1 MILALLGALQ
11 VAAATPRVPA
21 PLIYNGRLG
30 HIDVRAPRLDAS
42 VTIDGNLDEPVWRE
56 AAVLTGFSEYA
67 PVDQRPSPD
76 STKVLVWYSHD
87 AIYFGV
93 KAYEPPDEVRATLA
107 ERDNVSADDNTEI
120 MLDTYDERNR
130 AYVFIVNPLGVQA
143 DGLKNEQGGY
153 TPGSNVAPGQNDLTP
168 DYIWQSKG
176 HVTAWGYE
184 VEIRIPFSSL
194 RYPSHMP
201 QNWGIQIQRNVQHNG
216 YQETWT
222 EAHKASASFIDQEGL
237 LAGLSGMH
245 HGQVVTVN
253 PELTNTTTGSPC
265 CSPANAGWRYA
276 SKQNLGGN
284 VRWAMGS
291 NFVLNGTVKP
301 DFSQVEADATQIAAD
316 ERFALYY
323 PEKRPFFVEGSDQF
337 NVPNTLF
344 YTRTIVQPNVAAKLT
359 GKLGRTDI
367 AFLSAVDGGAT
378 TPTGQAPLVDV
389 LRLRRAFGQQST
401 VGMLYSDR
409 VGGGRSNR
417 VVDADLHWVF
427 DPRTY
432 AQFQAVMSSTT
443 ANGSTQNA
451 PMWEAVMDGTGR
463 SFGFHY
469 NVLGIGNGFADDNGF
484 VQRTGI
490 VQPGMSNRLSI
501 YGAPGAFLERFN
513 LMLLTSAVFRYDD
526 FFAGKH
532 LLEDK
537 ASPNMSFTV
546 RGGWS
551 LSVNPTL
558 GSYAFDPA
566 AYSAD
571 YVGSTAAAT
580 PFVPSPRITT
590 FTTQVKVSTPYYQT
604 YDASASVTAGND
616 VDFVETARVHR
627 LDYTA
632 NVDLRPTQQI
642 RVTGAYQTSTFTRR
656 SDGVRSFSTSIP
668 YLKIEYQLTR
678 SIFFRVVAQYTSS
691 TREPLIDPLTGQP
704 IRYASGSGY
713 VPYPAVIS
721 NALRADWLFSYRPIP
736 GTVFYFGYGN
746 TLREPDALRFDQ
758 LRRTSDAF
766 FVKASYLFRALG
778 GDGR

>member
-1 MILALLGALQ
+1 MILALLGAFQ
-11 VAAATPRVPA
+11 VAAATPRVPE

-30 HIDVRAPRLDAS
+30 QTNVRAPQLDAS
-42 VTIDGNLDEPVWRE
+42 PTIDGRLDEPVWQR

-67 PVDQRPSPD
+67 PADQRPSPD
-76 STKVLVWYSHD
+76 STEVLVWYSHE
-87 AIYFGV
+87 AIYFGI
-93 KAYEPPDEVRATLA
+93 KAYEPHGAVRATLA

-120 MLDTYDERNR
+120 HLDTYHEGNR
-130 AYVFIVNPLGVQA
+130 AYVFVVNALGVQA

-168 DYIWQSKG
+168 DYIWESKG
-176 HVTAWGYE
+176 RVTSWGYE
-184 VEIRIPFSSL
+184 VEVRIPFNSL
-194 RYPSHMP
+194 RYPSASL
-201 QNWGIQIQRNVQHNG
+201 QDWGIQIERNVQHNG

-222 EAHKASASFIDQEGL
+222 EAHKASASFIAQEGTL
-237 LAGLSGMH
+237 VGMSGMH
-245 HGQVVTVN
+245 HGQVVGLN

-265 CSPANAGWRYA
+265 CAPADAGWRYA

-337 NVPNTLF
+337 NVPNTLY
-344 YTRTIVQPNVAAKLT
+344 YTRTIVQPNAAAKLT

-378 TPTGQAPLVDV
+378 TPTGAAPLVDV
-389 LRLRRAFGQQST
+389 LRLRRGFGTQST
-401 VGMLYSDR
+401 FGMMYSDR

-417 VVDADLHWVF
+417 VADADLHWVF

-443 ANGSTQNA
+443 QGGSTQNA

-469 NVLGIGNGFADDNGF
+469 NLLGVGNGFADDNGF

-501 YGAPGAFLERFN
+501 YGAPGAFLERVN
-513 LMLLTSAVFRYDD
+513 VMLMTSAVFRYDD
-526 FFAGKH
+526 FFAGRH

-537 ASPNMSFTV
+537 IDPNTSFTF

-551 LSVNPTL
+551 FSVSPNL
-558 GSYAFDPA
+558 ASYAFDPS
-566 AYSAD
+566 AYTSD
-571 YVGSTAAAT
+571 FVGSATSAT

-590 FTTQVKVSTPYYQT
+590 FTTQWKLSTPQYQH
-604 YDASASVTAGND
+604 YAASASVTSGND
-616 VDFVETARVHR
+616 VDFLETARVHR

-632 NVDLRPTQQI
+632 GLDLRPTQQL
-642 RVTGAYQTSTFTRR
+642 RVSATYQSSSFTRQR
-656 SDGVRSFSTSIP
+656 DGVRSLLDEHPVS
-668 YLKIEYQLTR
+668 QG
-678 SIFFRVVAQYTSS
+678 RVSAQ
-691 TREPLIDPLTGQP
+691 PLDLLPRRGAVHGQ
-704 IRYASGSGY
+704 
-713 VPYPAVIS
+713 
-721 NALRADWLFSYRPIP
+721 
-736 GTVFYFGYGN
+736 
-746 TLREPDALRFDQ
+746 
-758 LRRTSDAF
+758 
-766 FVKASYLFRALG
+766 
-778 GDGR
+778 